1 MTEAAVFTR
10 LKGGLG
16 NQMFQYAAGYA
27 LARRHNCPLK
37 LDLSY
42 FPGDPPR
49 TFGLGIFGIEGPV
62 ASEDEIAPFALNGK
76 WRRKLGKALGRPDR
90 FLPDGLYLEPHFH
103 FDDDFF
109 DRPAPVLLDGYW
121 QSERYFADCAGE
133 IRDALEIFDFQYAD
147 AGDIRQQITAEPDA
161 VSVHVRLGDYVDG
174 KAASKMSGSAT
185 PDYYR
190 RAVAFLDRA
199 LDRPTYFIFSDEPE
213 RAAEL
218 LDFVDRKVCIE
229 GDPEQPADD
238 LALMSAC
245 HHHIIANSSFSWW
258 GAWLNPAPDK
268 IVIAPRRWFS
278 RSYSRRH
285 STFDIYPDG
294 WLTLG

>member
-1 MTEAAVFTR
+1 MTEATVFTR

-49 TFGLGIFGIEGPV
+49 TFGLGIFGIEGPI
-62 ASEDEIAPFALNGK
+62 ASEEEIAPFALNGR
-76 WRRKLGKALGRPDR
+76 WRRKLGKILGQPDR

-103 FDDDFF
+103 FDDSFHAH
-109 DRPAPVLLDGYW
+109 PAPVLLDGYW
-121 QSERYFADCAGE
+121 QSERYFADCA
-133 IRDALEIFDFQYAD
+133 D
-147 AGDIRQQITAEPDA
+147 DIRGELEFTDTWDAETDGIRKQIVAEPEA

-190 RAVAFLDRA
+190 RAVAFLDRT
-199 LDRPTYFIFSDEPE
+199 LDRPSYFIFSDEPE

-218 LDFVDRKVCIE
+218 LDFVDRKVSVE
-229 GDPEQPADD
+229 GDPDRPAGD
-238 LALMSAC
+238 LALMSVC
-245 HHHIIANSSFSWW
+245 RHHIIANSSFSWW
-258 GAWLNPAPDK
+258 GAWLNPNSDK

-285 STFDIYPDG
+285 STFDIYPEG
-294 WLTLG
+294 WLTLE

>member
-1 MTEAAVFTR
+1 MSDATVFTR

-16 NQMFQYAAGYA
+16 NQLFQYAAGYA
-27 LARRHNCPLK
+27 LARRHDCTLK

-49 TFGLGIFGIEGPV
+49 TYGLGAFGVDDPV
-62 ASEDEIAPFALNGK
+62 ATETEIAPFALNGQ
-76 WRRKLGKALGRPDR
+76 WRRRLGKAIGQPDR
-90 FLPDGLYLEPHFH
+90 FLPEGLYREPHFH
-103 FDDDFF
+103 FDEDFL
-109 DRPAPVLLDGYW
+109 DRRPPVLLDGYW
-121 QSERYFADCAGE
+121 QSELYFADHADDLRRLFSQNETGSSA
-133 IRDALEIFDFQYAD
+133 IRE
-147 AGDIRQQITAEPDA
+147 QISSEPEA

-190 RAVAFLDRA
+190 RAIAFLDNA
-199 LDRPTYFIFSDEPE
+199 LDRPCFFIFSDEPA
-213 RAAEL
+213 RAADL
-218 LDFVDRKVCIE
+218 LAFIDRKVTVD
-229 GDPEQPADD
+229 GDPDEPAADI
-238 LALMSAC
+238 ALMSAC
-245 HHHIIANSSFSWW
+245 RHHVIANSSFSWW
-258 GAWLNPAPDK
+258 GAWLNPNPDK